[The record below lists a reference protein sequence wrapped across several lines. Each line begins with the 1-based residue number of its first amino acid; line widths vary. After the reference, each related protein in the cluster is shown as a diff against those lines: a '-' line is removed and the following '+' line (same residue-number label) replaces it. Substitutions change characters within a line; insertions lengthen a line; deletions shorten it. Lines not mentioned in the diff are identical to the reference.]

1 MKEKTSYVPSFISLI
16 NIKEIKINFDK
27 YICNFYN
34 TDNEIEYSNGYFWIK
49 RQRKKKIDKKVIDS
63 AIVYAIE
70 NYEGDKLL
78 F

>member
-16 NIKEIKINFDK
+16 NIKEIKASFDK

-34 TDNEIEYSNGYFWIK
+34 SDNEIEYSDGCFWIK
-49 RQRKKKIDKKVIDS
+49 SQQKKKDDNKVINS
-63 AIVYAIE
+63 AIIFTIE
-70 NYEGDKLL
+70 NYKDNKLL